1 MYKEK
6 IENLQN
12 QRKTLKAELNE
23 YEDAVLNREQL
34 LNKVD
39 VALEVLVSLQNEEDS
54 KEKDKKDK
62 KDKN

>member
-12 QRKTLKAELNE
+12 QRKTLKAELSE

-39 VALEVLVSLQNEEDS
+39 GALEVLVSLQNEEDS
-54 KEKDKKDK
+54 KKENKKDK
-62 KDKN
+62 K

>member
-12 QRKTLKAELNE
+12 QRKTLRAELNE
-23 YEDAVLNREQL
+23 FEDAVLNREQL

-39 VALEVLVSLQNEEDS
+39 GALEVLVSLQNEEDS
-54 KEKDKKDK
+54 KKENKKDK
-62 KDKN
+62 K

>member
-12 QRKTLKAELNE
+12 QRKTLRAELNE
-23 YEDAVLNREQL
+23 YEDAVINREQL

-39 VALEVLVSLQNEEDS
+39 GALEVLVSLQNEEDS

>member
-12 QRKTLKAELNE
+12 QRKTLRAELNE
-23 YEDAVLNREQL
+23 FEDAVLNREQL

-39 VALEVLVSLQNEEDS
+39 GALEVLLSLQNEEDS
-54 KEKDKKDK
+54 KKENKKDK
-62 KDKN
+62 K

>member
-12 QRKTLKAELNE
+12 QRKTLRAELNE
-23 YEDAVLNREQL
+23 YEDAVINREQL

-39 VALEVLVSLQNEEDS
+39 GALEVLLSLQNEEDS
-54 KEKDKKDK
+54 KKENKKDK
-62 KDKN
+62 K